1 MTATVLVTGGAGYIG
16 SVVADQLLTRGHDVV
31 VLDDLST
38 GHREAVPA
46 GVTFVHAGIG
56 DRAAV
61 TALFDRRPVHAIV
74 HLAAFALVAES
85 VANPD
90 KYRVNNVANARVL
103 LDAAVAAGVQRFV
116 FSSSCTVYGIPAAVP
131 IAEDAATAP
140 MSPYGET
147 KLEFERLL
155 RDYAVRHRLS
165 SVSLRYFNAAGA
177 TERRGEDHD
186 PESHLIPN
194 VLAVAL
200 GKRPAVDIFGTD
212 YPTPD
217 GTAVRDYIH
226 VDDLADAHVRAVDLT
241 PDGAIALNPG
251 RATRPRS
258 WRRHSERPP
267 CSAGARGDRVWKR
280 FSRARGGGTA
290 RTRAGTGADS
300 VEASVLLQ
308 VGRAVPTTPWELV
321 LTSSRETQFVLA
333 VLAVFSVVS
342 WYFIVLKWWQFRRM
356 RQLGD
361 RFLAE
366 VEKVPRLE
374 DAYHAAMR
382 LPPSPYNRLLREGI
396 HFFSELRP
404 GSLKPSA
411 AAGAAAAPQTALT
424 TTQLEALRMVLA
436 KEVAAER
443 DGAARFIPWLATF
456 GSVSPLLGLLGTVLG
471 VMDAFIGIAIGGS
484 GNISAVAPGVAEA
497 LVTTVAGLAVAV
509 PAVIAYNI
517 FVNRLGLFAGELEGF
532 AQEIIATLAREGR
545 L

>member
-1 MTATVLVTGGAGYIG
+1 
-16 SVVADQLLTRGHDVV
+16 
-31 VLDDLST
+31 
-38 GHREAVPA
+38 
-46 GVTFVHAGIG
+46 
-56 DRAAV
+56 
-61 TALFDRRPVHAIV
+61 
-74 HLAAFALVAES
+74 
-85 VANPD
+85 
-90 KYRVNNVANARVL
+90 
-103 LDAAVAAGVQRFV
+103 
-116 FSSSCTVYGIPAAVP
+116 
-131 IAEDAATAP
+131 
-140 MSPYGET
+140 
-147 KLEFERLL
+147 
-155 RDYAVRHRLS
+155 
-165 SVSLRYFNAAGA
+165 
-177 TERRGEDHD
+177 
-186 PESHLIPN
+186 
-194 VLAVAL
+194 
-200 GKRPAVDIFGTD
+200 
-212 YPTPD
+212 
-217 GTAVRDYIH
+217 
-226 VDDLADAHVRAVDLT
+226 
-241 PDGAIALNPG
+241 
-251 RATRPRS
+251 
-258 WRRHSERPP
+258 
-267 CSAGARGDRVWKR
+267 
-280 FSRARGGGTA
+280 
-290 RTRAGTGADS
+290 

-356 RQLGD
+356 RELAD
-361 RFLAE
+361 RFTAE
-366 VEKVPRLE
+366 VEKAPRLE

-382 LPPSPYNRLLREGI
+382 LPPSPYNRLLREGM

-411 AAGAAAAPQTALT
+411 AAAAPAPQAALT

-471 VMDAFIGIAIGGS
+471 VMDAFIGIAVGGS

-517 FVNRLGLFAGELEGF
+517 CVNRLGLFAGELEGF